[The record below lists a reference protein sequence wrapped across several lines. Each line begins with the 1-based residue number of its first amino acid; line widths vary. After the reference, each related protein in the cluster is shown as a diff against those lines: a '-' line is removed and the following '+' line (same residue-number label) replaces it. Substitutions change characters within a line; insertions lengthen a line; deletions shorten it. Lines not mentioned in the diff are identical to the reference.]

1 MWDIVQAAGWPIWF
15 LILASVIAVA
25 LILERSRALRAAL
38 ITPATALPAARL
50 MIENDDASPAPL
62 TQLALQGSLGAVLA
76 AGIRAAQAPNASLPA
91 MQAAMDD
98 ALHFES
104 HALNR
109 YLPAL
114 GTVAGVAPLLG
125 LFGTV
130 IGMIETFGAQTPSG
144 MNPAQLAHGISVA
157 LYNTAMGIFVA
168 IVALIAYRWLRSKA
182 ESFVLAIDR
191 ASGTLLATAEAKNTA
206 ANAAKV
212 P

>member
-15 LILASVIAVA
+15 LILASIVSMA
-25 LILERSRALRAAL
+25 LILERSRTLRAEL
-38 ITPATALPAARL
+38 VIPATALPAAL
-50 MIENDDASPAPL
+50 LLLNDTEDVSNSLA
-62 TQLALQGSLGAVLA
+62 QLAQQGSLGAVLA
-76 AGIRAAQAPNASLPA
+76 AGVQAARVAQSSPVEVQN
-91 MQAAMDD
+91 AMDD

-104 HALNR
+104 HTLNQ

-114 GTVAGVAPLLG
+114 GTVAAVAPLLG

-130 IGMIETFGAQTPSG
+130 IGMIETFGAQTPAG

-168 IVALIAYRWLRSKA
+168 IVALIAYRVLRSKA

-191 ASGTLLATAEAKNTA
+191 TSSTLVNTA
-206 ANAAKV
+206 LTKAAS
-212 P
+212 

>member
-1 MWDIVQAAGWPIWF
+1 
-15 LILASVIAVA
+15 LID
-25 LILERSRALRAAL
+25 
-38 ITPATALPAARL
+38 
-50 MIENDDASPAPL
+50 NDDTSPSPL
-62 TQLALQGSLGAVLA
+62 EQLAAQGSLGVVLA
-76 AGIRAAQAPNASLPA
+76 AGIRAAQAPNASIPA
-91 MQAAMDD
+91 MQSAMDD

-114 GTVAGVAPLLG
+114 GTVAAVAPLLG

-168 IVALIAYRWLRSKA
+168 IIALIAYRLLRSKA
-182 ESFVLAIDR
+182 EAFVLAIDR
-191 ASGTLLATAEAKNTA
+191 ASGALLASAEAKNASTSLNKA
-206 ANAAKV
+206 A